1 MATVIDSL
9 LIELGLD
16 ASQFNASQKKAVD
29 ELQKF
34 DEQSSKTFK
43 NSQKNVNDFGLS
55 MGKTKDALISL
66 GVSLLSI
73 KGFVG
78 LANDITKTNADIGRT
93 SELFGMSAR
102 ELSAW
107 QNVMKSVGGSSE
119 DFNVSLQNIQG
130 SLAAIQTGGGGE
142 IFKPLGLLGVPFE
155 AVDVENA
162 KVDML
167 ALADAIKKTYDAP
180 SGGRQ
185 RAYNLAKDLGISDS
199 LFMVLK
205 QGSSAVKALY
215 EEAYKHTGVTDE
227 NTKQA
232 IKNQEAWA
240 KVSTELQAVQ
250 NQIANQLLPVMEKLA
265 KSLTEIMTLVVEW
278 DKKMNGGVATSALL
292 ASGLLALIAVMRTL
306 GALFGVQV
314 ASAAAW
320 SAAIAAAATPL
331 EKLVTLLDKA
341 KYGLLAVKGLLGLQ
355 LALYSPALNEGEDE
369 IIKKLKEEANDRKEE
384 MEREEKGATA
394 PAGSNEAKLAAL
406 DAKYGFPAGT
416 MEKMW
421 ETESGKGSNMGPGSK
436 GDTGHFQFLSGTAA
450 QYGLSVQDTYNF
462 DKSSEAAAR
471 YLADLRKQ
479 FSNDMASGL
488 AAYNWGPGNL
498 KQYGLNQA
506 PLATQN
512 YLNKFG
518 YNTGIT
524 PGAAGNVPIGA
535 GTNLPAGSRG
545 NTTTVDTNIQ
555 NVNVYT
561 QATDGNKA
569 AQDFAASLKNIQL
582 TNYGLTGTQ

>member
-16 ASQFNASQKKAVD
+16 TSQFTISQKKAVD

-93 SELFGMSAR
+93 AELFGMGSK

-107 QNVMKSVGGSSE
+107 QNVMKSVGGTSE
-119 DFNVSLQNIQG
+119 DFNTSLQNIQG

-142 IFKPLGLLGVPFE
+142 IFKPLAMLGVPFE
-155 AVDVENA
+155 AVDLENA

-180 SGGRQ
+180 GGKQ
-185 RAYNLAKDLGISDS
+185 KAYNLARDLGISES

-205 QGSSAVKALY
+205 QGSSAVKSLY

-240 KVSTELQAVQ
+240 KVSTELEAVQ

-278 DKKMNGGVATSALL
+278 DKKMNGGVATTALL
-292 ASGLLALIAVMRTL
+292 ASGVLALIAVMRTL

-314 ASAAAW
+314 ASTAAW
-320 SAAIAAAATPL
+320 SAAIATAAIPL
-331 EKLVTLLDKA
+331 EKLVGLLEKA
-341 KYGLLAVKGLLGLQ
+341 KYGLLAVKGLIGLQ
-355 LALYSPALNEGEDE
+355 LALYSPNLNEGEDE
-369 IIKKLKEEANDRKEE
+369 IMKKLNEEAKDRKEE

-394 PAGSNEAKLAAL
+394 PAGSNEEKLAAL

-421 ETESGKGSNMGPGSK
+421 EMESGKGTNMGPSSK
-436 GDTGHFQFLSGTAA
+436 GATGHFQFLSGTAA

-488 AAYNWGPGNL
+488 AAYNWGPYNL
-498 KQYGLNQA
+498 GKYGLNQA
-506 PLATQN
+506 PLVTQN
-512 YLNKFG
+512 YLSKFG
-518 YNTGIT
+518 YGTGIT